1 MRKAVYLLA
10 IMFSLVLAST
20 SCEKGDEVTPE
31 EEVPSGIQPSDIVGS
46 WGFVSLVFEFNGTT
60 TTYTDCDTELNRDYD
75 GVTLGIDNVT
85 TTNMTLY
92 TNCIDQNEKPWR
104 VDYGYTIKDNVI
116 TTDNTYPFKYQIVNA
131 TTFDGTVLKLKLI
144 DQGGNTTLPLN
155 GTYTLEKL

>member
-1 MRKAVYLLA
+1 MKKVTYLLV

-31 EEVPSGIQPSDIVGS
+31 DEVTGIQPSDIVGS
-46 WGFVSLVFEFNGTT
+46 WGFVSLEFNGE
-60 TTYTDCDTELNRDYD
+60 TYTYCDTELNRDYD

-92 TNCIDQNEKPWR
+92 TNCVDNGLPWR
-104 VDYGYTIKDNVI
+104 QDYVYTIKDNVI
-116 TTDNTYPFKYQIVNA
+116 IIDDNILRYQIVNA